1 MRSTHWFHSAA
12 AIVLL
17 SAVLFC
23 SCDKDSSTGRAETS
37 IDVGAGRDFFQP
49 MDGAL
54 KLSEAEIKGRNAWHL
69 WSAGNDAFW
78 DEVAGRTGGMVDLLK
93 MLDSRC
99 RGSRFAEMGLINE
112 PGFRIATK
120 QDEFGLWLDERERA
134 ESSPIDAKIYG
145 RSSGVL
151 GFRIFPNPKFQGKAR
166 DSWNAELFYN
176 DPSYAANPAL
186 VRPYRI
192 GVACAVCH
200 VAPHPL
206 HPPPDP
212 ENPEWEN
219 LASVIGNQY
228 LHEGR
233 VFASGARKGTFFWEM
248 LNAQPRGTSDTS
260 RLATDN
266 INNPGAINPIF
277 LLKERLRIA
286 HEESLSGESLL
297 LPGTQPRM
305 KVPRLIKDGADSVG
319 FPGAVLRV
327 YVNTGLFHEYWLQTH
342 QLLYGFTKQEPFSIR
357 RARDE
362 SAQWRATAAML
373 PNLQSFFERIEPMHL
388 IDAPGG
394 EAYLT
399 RDQTLL
405 DRGRTTFAQH
415 CAGCH
420 SSKQPPKETAP
431 NDRPAWFL
439 AQSND
444 PAFWKNN
451 FLSDGERHP
460 VAEVKTN
467 AARAMATNA
476 TAGHVWQWFSSDT
489 YKAQG
494 PSTIEVW
501 NPYSDENELFP
512 IPADGRGYY
521 RTPSLVS
528 VWATAPLLH
537 NNSLGRFNGDPSV
550 KGRVEAFQDAIEKL
564 LWPEKRLDR
573 DSIWRTTADSQIE
586 VPGALIPEE
595 IRKLLGTAID
605 SDGVFRL
612 CPVPKGTPINLLAN
626 IDPQADPA
634 ELVALGTKIREVLQ
648 QIRAQNLDAEATRL
662 LMKRELAPM
671 FFKLSKCP
679 DLIEDRGH
687 LYGTKLADADK
698 LALIE
703 FLKTL

>member
-1 MRSTHWFHSAA
+1 MRSTRRFNLAGT
-12 AIVLL
+12 IVLL
-17 SAVLFC
+17 LFVAFC
-23 SCDKDSSTGRAETS
+23 SCHKDSSARRAEDN
-37 IDVGAGRDFFQP
+37 IDVGTGADFFQP
-49 MDGAL
+49 MDGGI

-78 DEVAGRTGGMVDLLK
+78 DEVAQRTAGVVDLLK
-93 MLDSRC
+93 MLDSRR

-112 PGFRIATK
+112 PGFRAATK
-120 QDEFGLWLDERERA
+120 QDEFGLWLDERDSA
-134 ESSPIDAKIYG
+134 ESQPIDSKIYG

-166 DSWNAELFYN
+166 ADWNADLFYN
-176 DPSYAANPAL
+176 DPRYAANPKL

-206 HPPPDP
+206 HPPADP
-212 ENPEWEN
+212 ENPEWKN

-233 VFASGARKGTFFWEM
+233 VFAAGARPGTFFWEM

-266 INNPGAINPIF
+266 INNPSAINSIF
-277 LLKERLRIA
+277 LLKERSRIA

-297 LPGTQPRM
+297 LPETQARM

-319 FPGAVLRV
+319 FSGAVLRV
-327 YVNTGLFHEYWLQTH
+327 YVNTGLFHEHWLETH
-342 QLLYGFTKQEPFSIR
+342 QLLYGLTKQKPFSIR
-357 RARDE
+357 SAVNE
-362 SAQWRATAAML
+362 SPEWRATAAMV
-373 PNLQSFFERIEPMHL
+373 PNLQRFFERIEPMHL
-388 IDAPGG
+388 ADAPGG

-399 RDQTLL
+399 RDQALL

-420 SSKQPPKETAP
+420 SSKQPPTETP
-431 NDRPAWFL
+431 DRPGWFVT
-439 AQSND
+439 QSND
-444 PAFWKNN
+444 PEFWKNN
-451 FLSDGERHP
+451 FLSDEMRHP
-460 VAEVKTN
+460 ISEVKTN

-489 YKAQG
+489 YKGQA
-494 PSTIEVW
+494 PTTIEVW
-501 NPYSDENELFP
+501 NPYSNQNEPFN

-528 VWATAPLLH
+528 VWATAPLMH

-550 KGRVEAFQDAIEKL
+550 NGRIEAFQDAIEKL

-573 DSIWRTTADSQIE
+573 DSIWRTSAESQIE

-612 CPVPKGTPINLLAN
+612 GPIPKGTPINLLAN
-626 IDPQADPA
+626 IDPQANPA
-634 ELVALGTKIREVLQ
+634 ELVALGNKIREVLQ
-648 QIRAQNLDAEATRL
+648 QIRDQNLDPEATRL

-687 LYGTKLADADK
+687 LYGTKLPDADK